1 MAFVSTD
8 VGVVSGS
15 EALSEAWSAESSES
29 TPLSEVVSGSPEVV
43 SASPGSA
50 GVYTTASSP
59 IPIKRSRELWWTLS
73 PSTGELGSYDLEGST
88 PWSGEHL
95 GR

>member
-50 GVYTTASSP
+50 GV
-59 IPIKRSRELWWTLS
+59 
-73 PSTGELGSYDLEGST
+73 
-88 PWSGEHL
+88 
-95 GR
+95 